1 MREAK
6 NWELLNVG
14 RKDKIMQLIDKL
26 LKIRNYQMSED
37 YKYSLVQ
44 YLEEE
49 AETYINKPANSL
61 LDGYMLCLKIIRNIP
76 EKVEKLRM

>member
-1 MREAK
+1 M
-6 NWELLNVG
+6 LCNVYESFRYKG
-14 RKDKIMQLIDKL
+14 GKMQLIDRL

-76 EKVEKLRM
+76 EKVEMARK

>member
-1 MREAK
+1 
-6 NWELLNVG
+6 
-14 RKDKIMQLIDKL
+14 MQLIDRL

>member
-1 MREAK
+1 M
-6 NWELLNVG
+6 LCNVYESFRYKG
-14 RKDKIMQLIDKL
+14 GKMQLIDRL